1 MKKSKTFDWIILLIV
16 VIVSVFISLYFGKG
30 VVVHEGFL
38 INSNLT
44 TGEKINR
51 IKNGGTRHI
60 KGFLPGTLGNLL

>member
-38 INSNLT
+38 ANPNLT
-44 TGEKINR
+44 ASEKLNR
-51 IKNGGTRHI
+51 IKNGGARQI
-60 KGFLPGTLGNLL
+60 RGVLPETLGNFL